1 MERSSIA
8 AFRFNGPGLARRRH
22 PADADTLVD
31 FSPAAH
37 GSRRQAQNQAGLIA
51 GHARSHRRLLVSR
64 PYRRSDRRVG
74 MATLLHKELNHG
86 GTENAKAEQM
96 FEPKNR
102 S

>member
-1 MERSSIA
+1 
-8 AFRFNGPGLARRRH
+8 
-22 PADADTLVD
+22 
-31 FSPAAH
+31 
-37 GSRRQAQNQAGLIA
+37 
-51 GHARSHRRLLVSR
+51 
-64 PYRRSDRRVG
+64 